1 MRENDFINI
10 QENNNEEKEYMDPMM
25 GACSAEF
32 PEGCI
37 FCDDDQWSLIL
48 DKLDL
53 VSVLLLILK
62 IKSTTLLAQFFFGYP
77 RKLMPVS

>member
-1 MRENDFINI
+1 MIYKGGYHMREKDFINI

-37 FCDDDQWSLIL
+37 FCDDD
-48 DKLDL
+48 
-53 VSVLLLILK
+53 
-62 IKSTTLLAQFFFGYP
+62 
-77 RKLMPVS
+77 